1 MIIQSLHKISI
12 EKRREKREKI
22 IFSKVILSFFFLLF
36 SFFLNAQ
43 DSIPAS
49 VNTAEKNNIEFQQ
62 HFFKALS
69 DKAIFNYQKAI
80 QGLEKCN
87 RILPNNKA
95 VLFELSKNYEKLG
108 RNPEALTYIDLALE
122 LEPNNVWML
131 EHKVFTLRKLANFSD
146 AIITQ
151 QKIAATHPK
160 KKQLLVFLHLQNK
173 DLPSAKKVLAELK
186 EAKLLNSRLR
196 SIERKINARKTTEE
210 QPTKI
215 TENLNPKSLF
225 EKEKSYKNL
234 KALLDK
240 LATDNDADLLK
251 YSEQGLSLF
260 PAQPFVYLMNGKAF
274 NNNKEYKKA
283 LETLQNG
290 IDFVIDNNEIEAKFY
305 LEMSK
310 AYQGLNNIK
319 KANSYKNKAEKILK

>member
-1 MIIQSLHKISI
+1 MIIQSSHKISI
-12 EKRREKREKI
+12 KKRREKREKI

-80 QGLEKCN
+80 QSLEKCN

-108 RNPEALTYIDLALE
+108 RNPEALIYIDLALE
-122 LEPNNVWML
+122 LETNNVWIL
-131 EHKVFTLRKLANFSD
+131 EHKVFILRKLANFED
-146 AIITQ
+146 AIIAQ
-151 QKIAATHPK
+151 QKIAATYPK

-173 DLPSAKKVLAELK
+173 DVSSARRVLAELK

-274 NNNKEYKKA
+274 NNNKDYKKA

-310 AYQGLNNIK
+310 AYQGLNNVK